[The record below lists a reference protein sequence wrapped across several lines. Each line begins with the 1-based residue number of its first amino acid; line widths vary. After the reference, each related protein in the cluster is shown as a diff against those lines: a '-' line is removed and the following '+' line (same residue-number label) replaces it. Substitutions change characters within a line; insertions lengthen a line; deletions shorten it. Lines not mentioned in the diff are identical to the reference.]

1 MWIYKDMV
9 QERVKMPETGL
20 SKIVSVK
27 IKGKGIKAEN
37 EAFKRLSDKIAQ
49 ITFKRLLFSEAISLY
64 VTDIS
69 KSLKPSSVRKA
80 RISLRSIIEIT
91 GDAYLDNMTAGFVRK
106 KFIASGRENRTLNGF
121 LKIFKTF
128 WLWCYRNDLVHSR
141 EVFDKLTPFQD
152 TPKKERIQDKFLET
166 DEMNRLLDAM
176 TERRHFLITRFLLLS
191 GLRIGEFVALDKNDV
206 RGDYIHVTRTYD
218 ANNKVLTDAK
228 TFDSKRDVFIQS
240 ELREVVEEIRQ
251 YTKWQA
257 QVCGYDSM
265 VFFPDVDGGRFKYY
279 TYSNY
284 LREVSER
291 VLNRRISPHALRHS
305 HCSML
310 AKAGVPLEEIS
321 ARLGHSDSRITREIY
336 LHRMK
341 EQKEQANRQLDA
353 LHLIG

>member
-37 EAFKRLSDKIAQ
+37 EAFKRLTEKIES
-49 ITFKRLLFSEAISLY
+49 ISFRRLLFSEAISLY

-69 KSLKPSSVRKA
+69 KNLKPSSVRKA
-80 RISLRSIIEIT
+80 RISLRSIIEVT
-91 GDAYLDNMTAGFVRK
+91 GDAYLDSMTAGFVRK
-106 KFIASGRENRTLNGF
+106 KFLQSGKENRTLNGY

-240 ELREVVEEIRQ
+240 ELREVVEEIRS

-257 QVCGYDSM
+257 QVCGYDSF

-291 VLNRRISPHALRHS
+291 VLNRRISPHTLRHS